1 MQTWASL
8 SIFKTKISHRRV
20 TLEVYSLDPV
30 ISDRFKL
37 HSETLSEDREV
48 YVYLPPDYKNSGMIY
63 PVIYLLDGHSLHN
76 VCASF
81 VQHYSNRDR
90 IPPAIVVGI
99 ASTERLRD
107 FSSIK
112 RRTMG
117 GEMGG
122 GGANKFI
129 TFLSDELF
137 PVIEEKYPT
146 RDYRVLIGHSY
157 GGLFVTYAIAAKP
170 ELFRAYL
177 ACSPWFGEVDEQVI
191 TEIEKH
197 LQEGPPKRKL
207 LYVAHEPITSP
218 GIENRIIKLK
228 NVLEANASKD
238 FEWEYK
244 RYVDADHSNLPLK
257 AIPDALDFFFPGIVQ
272 D

>member
-1 MQTWASL
+1 M
-8 SIFKTKISHRRV
+8 
-20 TLEVYSLDPV
+20 DPV
-30 ISDRFKL
+30 INDRFTVNSKIL
-37 HSETLSEDREV
+37 NEDREI
-48 YVYLPPDYKNSGMIY
+48 YVYLPPDYKDSGMVY

-112 RRTMG
+112 RLTG
-117 GEMGG
+117 NGVLGG
-122 GGANKFI
+122 GGADNFI
-129 TFLSDELF
+129 DFLSEELF

-157 GGLFVTYAIAAKP
+157 GGLFVAYVLTSRP

-177 ACSPWFGEVDEQVI
+177 TCSPWFGEVDEAVI
-191 TEIEKH
+191 SEIEKH
-197 LQEGPPKRKL
+197 LQTGPPKPKL
-207 LYVAHEPITSP
+207 LYIAHEPISSP
-218 GIENRIIKLK
+218 GIEDRIIKLK
-228 NVLEANASKD
+228 QILEASGRKD

-244 RYVDADHSNLPLK
+244 KYMDADHSNLPLK